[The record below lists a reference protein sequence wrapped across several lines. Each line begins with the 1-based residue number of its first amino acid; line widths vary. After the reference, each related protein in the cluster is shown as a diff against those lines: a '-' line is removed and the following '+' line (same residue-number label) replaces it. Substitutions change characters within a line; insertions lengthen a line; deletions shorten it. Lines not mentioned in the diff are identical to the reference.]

1 MSVVPPN
8 RIKQALLDGQSVVGT
23 LLLEIRQ
30 SGVMPLLANAGF
42 DFVIIDNEHGMFNIE
57 TIVDLTRTGR
67 HVGLTPIVRIPDVTY
82 AYMAKTLDAGAQ
94 GIMIPRIVDAQQV
107 RDAVQF
113 MKYPPQG
120 IRGNATGLA
129 STDYKS
135 EPVTDIM
142 NQFNEETMLI
152 VQIEHIS
159 AVENLEEI
167 VTIPGVDVA
176 LIGPN
181 DLAIS
186 MGIPG
191 QMEAPPLQAAIERT
205 IEVCQ
210 THGVYPAIHI
220 ANPGLAV
227 YWAGKGMRL
236 LSSSAETTM
245 LMKAGLEISSAIR
258 QGFKA
263 SSTEATPQ
271 QKE

>member
-8 RIKQALLDGQSVVGT
+8 RIKQALSDGQSVVGT
-23 LLLEIRQ
+23 MLLEFRQ
-30 SGVMPLLANAGF
+30 PGVMPLLANAGF
-42 DFVIIDNEHGMFNIE
+42 DFVIIDNEHGVFNIE

-67 HVGLTPIVRIPDVTY
+67 HVGLTPIVRITDVTY
-82 AYMAKTLDAGAQ
+82 AEVAHTLDAGAQ

-135 EPVTDIM
+135 EPVVDIM
-142 NQFNEETMLI
+142 PRFNDETMLI
-152 VQIEHIS
+152 VQIEHVS
-159 AVENLEEI
+159 AIENLEEI

-186 MGIPG
+186 MGITG
-191 QMEAPPLQAAIERT
+191 QMESPLLHAAIEKT
-205 IEVCQ
+205 IEVCEA
-210 THGVYPAIHI
+210 HGVYPAIHF
-220 ANPGLAV
+220 ADPELAT
-227 YWAGKGMRL
+227 YWARKGMRL
-236 LSSSAETTM
+236 ISSSADITM
-245 LMKAGLEISSAIR
+245 LVQAGLEVSSAIR
-258 QGFKA
+258 RGI
-263 SSTEATPQ
+263 EGN
-271 QKE
+271 